1 MDINITRLGH
11 LGDGIAEGPLFAP
24 RTLPDEVVT
33 GTPQGDRLTDIRI
46 VTPSEH
52 RVKAPCAHYNACG
65 GCALQHASDDFV
77 AGWKRQVI
85 QTALAAQD
93 LNVSPEPTLTSP
105 AGTRRRGTLHGK
117 RTKKGALVGFH
128 ARAAETITP
137 VPNCLL
143 LDPVILAVIP
153 TLETLTRIAASRA
166 AEVAYH
172 LTVSDAGLD
181 LAIENAK
188 PLDASIR
195 QELPSYVAAFA
206 RVTWN
211 GEPVLQAAAPGVRF
225 GTARVVPPPGAFL
238 QATPEGESA
247 LVRAAM
253 DAIGSASRVIDLF
266 SGCGTFTF
274 PAAAQAS
281 VHAMES
287 EQTLLAAL
295 DHGVRHN
302 QGLKPITT
310 ERRDLFRN
318 PVLPED
324 LTKYEAAIIDPPRA
338 GAEAQVAE
346 LAQSSI
352 PRIAFVSCNPVTFAR
367 EAATLVQ
374 AGYTLNWVRVID
386 QFRWS
391 PHIETVAS
399 FSKD

>member
-1 MDINITRLGH
+1 MDIKITRLGH
-11 LGDGIAEGPLFAP
+11 LGDGIAEGPLFAA
-24 RTLPDEVVT
+24 RTLPGEVVT
-33 GTPQGDRLTDIRI
+33 GTPKGDRLTDIRV

-52 RVKAPCAHYNACG
+52 RIKAPCAHYNACG
-65 GCALQHASDDFV
+65 GCALQHADDGFV
-77 AGWKRQVI
+77 AAWKRDVVH
-85 QTALAAQD
+85 TALAAQGLTTAPD
-93 LNVSPEPTLTSP
+93 PTETSP
-105 AGTRRRGTLHGK
+105 TGTRRRATLHGR

-128 ARAAETITP
+128 ARAADTLTP
-137 VPNCLL
+137 VPQCML
-143 LDPVILAVIP
+143 LDPALLAVVP

-172 LTVSDAGLD
+172 LTLSDSGVD

-188 PLDASIR
+188 PLDADIR
-195 QELPSYVAAFA
+195 AALPPYGAAFA

-225 GTARVVPPPGAFL
+225 GSARVVPPPGAFL
-238 QATPEGESA
+238 QATPEGEAA
-247 LVRAAM
+247 LVRATL
-253 DAIGSASRVIDLF
+253 DAIGPAKRVIDLF

-274 PAAAQAS
+274 PAAAQAA
-281 VHAMES
+281 VHAIES
-287 EQTLLAAL
+287 ERDLLDAL
-295 DHGVRHN
+295 NHGVRHN
-302 QGLKPITT
+302 QDLKPITT

-324 LTKYEAAIIDPPRA
+324 LTRYDAAIIDPPRA
-338 GAEAQVAE
+338 GAETQIAE
-346 LAQSSI
+346 LAQSTV

-374 AGYTLNWVRVID
+374 AGYCLNWVRVID

>member
-1 MDINITRLGH
+1 MDINIKRLGH

-24 RTLPDEVVT
+24 RTLPGETVS
-33 GTPQGDRLTDIRI
+33 GTPNGDRLTDIRI
-46 VTPSEH
+46 LSPSER

-65 GCALQHASDDFV
+65 GCALQHADDSFV
-77 AGWKRQVI
+77 ADWKRQVV
-85 QTALAAQD
+85 QTALAAQGIP
-93 LNVSPEPTLTSP
+93 VTPEPMRTSP
-105 AGTRRRGTLHGK
+105 AGTRRRATLHGK

-128 ARAAETITP
+128 ARAADTITP
-137 VPNCLL
+137 VPKCLL
-143 LDPVILAVIP
+143 LDPALLAVIP
-153 TLETLTRIAASRA
+153 TLETLTRMAASRA

-172 LTVSDAGLD
+172 LTVADTGLD

-188 PLDASIR
+188 PLDAAIR
-195 QELPSYVAAFA
+195 QELPTYGAAFA

-238 QATPEGESA
+238 QATPEGEAA
-247 LVRAAM
+247 LVEAVLEAL
-253 DAIGSASRVIDLF
+253 GSATRVIDLF

-274 PAAAQAS
+274 PVAQRAA
-281 VHAMES
+281 VHALEAD
-287 EQTLLAAL
+287 QALLDAL

-324 LTKYEAAIIDPPRA
+324 LTKFDAAIIDPPRA
-338 GAEAQVAE
+338 GAEAQTAE
-346 LAQSSI
+346 LALSTV
-352 PRIAFVSCNPVTFAR
+352 PRIAFISCSPVTFAR
-367 EAATLVQ
+367 EAATLLN
-374 AGYTLNWVRVID
+374 AGFTLNWVRVID

-391 PHIETVAS
+391 PHIELVAS
-399 FSKD
+399 FTKD